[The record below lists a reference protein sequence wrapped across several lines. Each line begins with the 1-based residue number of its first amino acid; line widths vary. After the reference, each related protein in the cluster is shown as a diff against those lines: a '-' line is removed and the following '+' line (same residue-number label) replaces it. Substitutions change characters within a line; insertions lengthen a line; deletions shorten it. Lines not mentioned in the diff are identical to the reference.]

1 MGSMW
6 LSRAVYRKFM
16 AVYGCEGESI
26 CSLPK
31 HTVLFGSPGECT
43 ENLWQSNAGLF
54 SLFVYRESRAG
65 YGSLGESLG
74 SLGLSK
80 AANGKCTAV

>member
-1 MGSMW
+1 
-6 LSRAVYRKFM
+6 M

-54 SLFVYRESRAG
+54 SLFVYRKSRAG
-65 YGSLGESLG
+65 YGSLGEPLG